1 VFNIYRTRVTIAEGD
16 PLLIRAEGLLI
27 AANDHLW
34 MGGGTAGRVKQA
46 GGEAIE
52 VEAVRQ
58 GPVVLGSSVAT
69 AAGELPFRRIYHV
82 VVMGQDL
89 KVRHDQIGPALA
101 SSLKLASRDGLSSV
115 LIAPLESEDLIGP
128 FHEATRQVVAAL
140 FDRLADEKGIRE
152 VILAAGRAEARDA
165 YRAAF
170 LELLGGGKPGAR

>member
-115 LIAPLESEDLIGP
+115 LIAPL
-128 FHEATRQVVAAL
+128 
-140 FDRLADEKGIRE
+140 
-152 VILAAGRAEARDA
+152 
-165 YRAAF
+165 
-170 LELLGGGKPGAR
+170 